1 MIPKLTWSW
10 KGCCLITVGG
20 RFLETGPTSSRLFT
34 GMGRR
39 PLRASVHFGLKIDRV
54 LPGSNKIQRPVEFG
68 PRQCRIYTL
77 AQHYVHNRIYKGTT
91 LAMTRT
97 IQLLKFLQL
106 VCLIS
111 LFKGNRPLSSLS
123 RALSK
128 KVCPTEAAACGILLH
143 SDGWQCAICI
153 LRWMPFALQAVC
165 FLLHSDGL
173 HFASENIL
181 HCLWIVYFV
190 PFVLWSVVIAFLHC
204 NCTQL
209 VTWWQN
215 QAVAIFNTSGGFC
228 I

>member
-1 MIPKLTWSW
+1 M
-10 KGCCLITVGG
+10 
-20 RFLETGPTSSRLFT
+20 
-34 GMGRR
+34 
-39 PLRASVHFGLKIDRV
+39 GLKIDRV
-54 LPGSNKIQRPVEFG
+54 LPGSNKIQRPVDFG

-123 RALSK
+123 RALSPK
-128 KVCPTEAAACGILLH
+128 YVPRKLLYV
-143 SDGWQCAICI
+143 AFYCI
-153 LRWMPFALQAVC
+153 LMAGNVQFAFYVGCHVHCRLCAFYCILMVYI
-165 FLLHSDGL
+165 LK
-173 HFASENIL
+173 FASENIL

-190 PFVLWSVVIAFLHC
+190 PFVLWSVLIAFLHC

-209 VTWWQN
+209 VTCWQN
-215 QAVAIFNTSGGFC
+215 QVAAIFNSSGGFC